1 MPWMDERQAGFCGI
15 CCMLS
20 SRTEGEGFVKIDLRK
35 IYRFSEVDYTAGT
48 PLPSGGD
55 IYYECLTCNGVI
67 SSVPRIPSAC
77 ECGNLSGN
85 GGEAVI
91 KEADK
96 VKPVRGKLK

>member
-1 MPWMDERQAGFCGI
+1 MEDGRQPGFCGFWPA
-15 CCMLS
+15 LS
-20 SRTEGEGFVKIDLRK
+20 PIRGEAVKIDLRK
-35 IYRFSEVDYTAGT
+35 IYRFTPMDHASGA
-48 PLPSGGD
+48 PLPNGGD
-55 IYYECLTCNGVI
+55 IYYECTVCNGVI

-96 VKPVRGKLK
+96 VNPVRGKLK

>member
-1 MPWMDERQAGFCGI
+1 M
-15 CCMLS
+15 
-20 SRTEGEGFVKIDLRK
+20 KIDLRK
-35 IYRFSEVDYTAGT
+35 IYRFTPMDHSAGA

-55 IYYECLTCNGVI
+55 IYYECTACNGVI

-96 VKPVRGKLK
+96 VNPVRGKLK